1 VAGER
6 LDWEGPRVWPKFRVT
21 PALPRGMRLNDKSG
35 AIDGAPEEEALPP
48 PRASPESITRDGP
61 RGGPLTDLRDV
72 AAQVDGTWE
81 LTVSNPAGSSTAT
94 VRMRAVVAPHAFA
107 YMVDTENKLTQG
119 SDVGE
124 LMCECQGTP
133 VPPTPARAI
142 LRAAADASLQGA
154 TGDRL
159 RACR

>member
-1 VAGER
+1 MAGER

-72 AAQVDGTWE
+72 AAQVDGR
-81 LTVSNPAGSSTAT
+81 GS
-94 VRMRAVVAPHAFA
+94 
-107 YMVDTENKLTQG
+107 
-119 SDVGE
+119 
-124 LMCECQGTP
+124 
-133 VPPTPARAI
+133 
-142 LRAAADASLQGA
+142 
-154 TGDRL
+154 
-159 RACR
+159 